1 MLVFRQAG
9 RTALRELRS
18 EAGRGV
24 IDGRVLAGASRLVI
38 IAVLLMIP
46 GFVSD
51 ALALV
56 LCIPAASAA
65 LSRRFDAGAR
75 RGQPEIVD
83 LDPNEYR
90 KNESGRIGSGPN

>member
-38 IAVLLMIP
+38 IAVLLLIP

-56 LCIPAASAA
+56 LCVPAASAA
-65 LSRRFDAGAR
+65 LSRRFDAGAQR
-75 RGQPEIVD
+75 RQPEIVD
-83 LDPNEYR
+83 LDPDEYR